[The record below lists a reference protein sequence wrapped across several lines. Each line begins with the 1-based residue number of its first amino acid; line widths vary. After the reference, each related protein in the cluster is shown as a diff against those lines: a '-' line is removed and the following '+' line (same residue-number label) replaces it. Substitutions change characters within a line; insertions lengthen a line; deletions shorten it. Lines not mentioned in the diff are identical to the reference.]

1 MATLFKVGEKPKTI
15 EPKNGSD
22 FQLEEVWDLIGGYV
36 QVVQLHGGNIMLVD
50 EDGFMKQLPFNREAT
65 VWLVGHCDFQNLIA
79 VVGTALVCKS
89 EEFK

>member
-36 QVVQLHGGNIMLVD
+36 QVIGLRGGSIMIVD
-50 EDGFMKQLPFNREAT
+50 EEGLWKHLPFNVEAT
-65 VWLVGHCDFQNLIA
+65 AHVARHCDYPHQI
-79 VVGTALVCKS
+79 VGTALLCKNK
-89 EEFK
+89 EFK

>member
-36 QVVQLHGGNIMLVD
+36 QVVTLHNGEILLCD
-50 EDGFMKQLPFNREAT
+50 EDGLLKQLPFNSKAT
-65 VWLVGHCDFQNLIA
+65 DYVAKHCVYPHMI
-79 VVGTALVCKS
+79 VGTALVCKS
-89 EEFK
+89 KQFK